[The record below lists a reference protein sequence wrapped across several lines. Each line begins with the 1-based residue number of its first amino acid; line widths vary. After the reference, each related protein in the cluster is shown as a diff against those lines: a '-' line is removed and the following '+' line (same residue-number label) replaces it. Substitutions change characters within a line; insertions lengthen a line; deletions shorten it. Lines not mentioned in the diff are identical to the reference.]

1 MRGIADAALFFFFS
15 LFQIFYIFAK
25 IFKHFAFFCPFL
37 PFFWKIAGM
46 PLFSRKSPNV
56 PAKLEVIE
64 KWYPIRICK
73 DTPPNFVSNNKQI

>member
-1 MRGIADAALFFFFS
+1 MRGIADAALFIFFTFS
-15 LFQIFYIFAK
+15 NFVHFCQNFQT
-25 IFKHFAFFCPFL
+25 FCLFL

-46 PLFSRKSPNV
+46 PLFSRKSPDV
-56 PAKLEVIE
+56 PAKLKVIE